1 MDFRSR
7 MDPGLHVRQA
17 INHLNKVLSYYP
29 YVQEGERAT
38 VALTPE
44 DWQVVAD
51 ALFRMGTPREVFPE
65 AIREYRFAEGGRTIE
80 LDTADCTITIE
91 MA

>member
-1 MDFRSR
+1 
-7 MDPGLHVRQA
+7 MDPGLHVKQA

-29 YVQEGERAT
+29 YVQEGDAAT

-51 ALFRMGTPREVFPE
+51 ALFRMDTPRAVIPDQ
-65 AIREYRFAEGGRTIE
+65 IE
-80 LDTADCTITIE
+80 DYTLTEDQRAMRLKTSDCLITVE
-91 MA
+91 MG

>member
-1 MDFRSR
+1 
-7 MDPGLHVRQA
+7 MDPGLHVKQA

-29 YVQEGERAT
+29 YVEDGGRAT

-51 ALFRMGTPREVFPE
+51 ALFYMDTPKSVFPDALTAYE
-65 AIREYRFAEGGRTIE
+65 MAEDGRTME
-80 LDTADCTITIE
+80 LQTDDCTITVE
-91 MA
+91 RA